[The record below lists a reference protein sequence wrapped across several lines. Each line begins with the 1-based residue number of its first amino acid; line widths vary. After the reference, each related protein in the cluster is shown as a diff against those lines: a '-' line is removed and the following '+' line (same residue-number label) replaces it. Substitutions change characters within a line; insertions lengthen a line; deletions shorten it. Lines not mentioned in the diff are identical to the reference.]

1 MNTWD
6 YLTLELSGL
15 PKRTNLFDAL
25 NAAGKEGW
33 ELVAITL
40 NNIAIF
46 KRASHPS
53 DSSRLIGKAKR
64 AQDNRT
70 SWT

>member
-1 MNTWD
+1 MNPWD
-6 YLTLELSGL
+6 YLTLDLSDL
-15 PKRTNLFDAL
+15 PKRANLFDAL
-25 NAAGKEGW
+25 NATGKEGW

-46 KRASHPS
+46 KRPS
-53 DSSRLIGKAKR
+53 PLRAGSRGIGKAKS

-70 SWT
+70 S

>member
-1 MNTWD
+1 MNSWD
-6 YLTLELSGL
+6 YLTLDLSDL
-15 PKRTNLFDAL
+15 PKRANLVDAL

-46 KRASHPS
+46 KRPS
-53 DSSRLIGKAKR
+53 PQRDIGDR
-64 AQDNRT
+64 RGEVAQDNRT
-70 SWT
+70 S

>member
-1 MNTWD
+1 MDPWD
-6 YLTLELSGL
+6 YLTLDLSDL
-15 PKRTNLFDAL
+15 PKRANLFDAL

-53 DSSRLIGKAKR
+53 DSSRGTGKSKR

-70 SWT
+70 S